1 MTAEMLLVLLLLA
14 GGLVAT
20 GLVALILSA
29 FGPAGWL
36 LVVALVVAGVLAW
49 CFVAARVTW
58 SEDLQDDW
66 RAG

>member
-1 MTAEMLLVLLLLA
+1 MTAEILLVLLLLA
-14 GGLVAT
+14 GALAAT

-36 LVVALVVAGVLAW
+36 VVIALAVAGVLAW
-49 CFVAARVTW
+49 RFIAARVTW
-58 SEDLQDDW
+58 SDELQDDW